1 MSNTIWNKKK
11 YALSQ
16 RMRRQLSLQEAYHI
30 KDPDTL
36 QELLWLKRKRFG
48 RRTDITAWYSQH
60 MDEQNVAFILRDNA
74 WIDAFGKFTLEVN
87 GKPYALYKRHWL
99 RSIFREKWTIR
110 HPETEE
116 EIMSVEAR
124 SWFISLIRNFRWLPV
139 LNWFDF
145 FIQFI
150 RLQFDI
156 YDVKTKNK
164 IGYFDRKFTIGD
176 NYILNFE
183 QDQNN
188 ILDPMVAV
196 ALAVLLD
203 SGENR

>member
-1 MSNTIWNKKK
+1 MSNDIWNKKK

-16 RMRRQLSLQEAYHI
+16 RHRRQLSLQEAYHI

-48 RRTDITAWYSQH
+48 RKTDITAWYSEN
-60 MDEQNVAFILRDNA
+60 MDEQNIAFILRDNA
-74 WIDAFGKFTLEVN
+74 MFDAFGKYTLEVN
-87 GKPYALYKRHWL
+87 GKPITRYKRHWL
-99 RSIFREKWTIR
+99 RSFIREKWTIR
-110 HPETEE
+110 NPETDE

-124 SWFISLIRNFRWLPV
+124 SWLISIIRNFRWLPV
-139 LNWFDF
+139 LNMFDF

-156 YDVKTKNK
+156 YDIKTKNK
-164 IGYFDRKFTIGD
+164 IGYFDRKFSIGD

-183 QDQNN
+183 ADNDN
-188 ILDPMVAV
+188 ILDPMVGV
-196 ALAVLLD
+196 ALSVLLD
-203 SGENR
+203 SGESR